1 MVGSQAREVK
11 DAFSEQIET
20 LLEGGVDMIL
30 LETFSSLTEARLA
43 LETAVKSAK
52 GVPVLASMRFESNE
66 TLPDG
71 STPELVAEVLRN
83 SGADIVG
90 ANCGEGPDLVFRVA
104 RRMLSA
110 GVPVLAQPNVGT
122 PEEVDGRTFYVANP
136 EYFSVYV
143 RRMLKAGIKLVGGCC
158 GTTPEHIRSM
168 KGAVRM
174 MTTQVLHTQRAYR
187 PGAVGPK
194 KRERV
199 PVSEMSLL
207 AQKMTAGKFVVS
219 VEVNPPRRL
228 DPRGVLAAAKALR
241 DGGADVINI
250 SDGPRA
256 TLRMSNIAE
265 ALLIQRELGMETI
278 LHVCTRDRNLLGLQ
292 ADQLGNHVLG
302 IRNLVVI
309 TGDPPKLGDC
319 PNATAVYDVDSIGL
333 LRIIDGYN
341 HGIDLS
347 GREMDEPTR
356 FWVATGAEPA
366 ALNYDR
372 EIQRLEQKIEAGA
385 DFVMTQ
391 PVYDPRTVEKFLEDI
406 AHLRVPVLLG
416 LLPLASYRNAEFLHN
431 EVPGMRIPDEMR
443 QRMKSA
449 GSGDAARAEGVKI
462 SQEALL
468 AVRDR
473 IQGAYIMPPF
483 GRYEM
488 ALQIMEALGDEW
500 KRWPVGESEAKR
512 RMSIGAPVRPADQ

>member
-1 MVGSQAREVK
+1 
-11 DAFSEQIET
+11 
-20 LLEGGVDMIL
+20 
-30 LETFSSLTEARLA
+30 
-43 LETAVKSAK
+43 
-52 GVPVLASMRFESNE
+52 
-66 TLPDG
+66 
-71 STPELVAEVLRN
+71 
-83 SGADIVG
+83 
-90 ANCGEGPDLVFRVA
+90 
-104 RRMLSA
+104 
-110 GVPVLAQPNVGT
+110 
-122 PEEVDGRTFYVANP
+122 
-136 EYFSVYV
+136 
-143 RRMLKAGIKLVGGCC
+143 
-158 GTTPEHIRSM
+158 
-168 KGAVRM
+168 
-174 MTTQVLHTQRAYR
+174 
-187 PGAVGPK
+187 
-194 KRERV
+194 
-199 PVSEMSLL
+199 
-207 AQKMTAGKFVVS
+207 
-219 VEVNPPRRL
+219 
-228 DPRGVLAAAKALR
+228 
-241 DGGADVINI
+241 
-250 SDGPRA
+250 
-256 TLRMSNIAE
+256 
-265 ALLIQRELGMETI
+265 
-278 LHVCTRDRNLLGLQ
+278 
-292 ADQLGNHVLG
+292 
-302 IRNLVVI
+302 
-309 TGDPPKLGDC
+309 
-319 PNATAVYDVDSIGL
+319 VDSIGL

-512 RMSIGAPVRPADQ
+512 RMSTGAPVRPADQ